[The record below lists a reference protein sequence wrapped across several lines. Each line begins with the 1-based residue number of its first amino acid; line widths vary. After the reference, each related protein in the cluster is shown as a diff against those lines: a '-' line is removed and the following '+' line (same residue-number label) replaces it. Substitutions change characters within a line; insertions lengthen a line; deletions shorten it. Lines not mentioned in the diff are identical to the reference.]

1 LRIREIGTECV
12 FVSVCVLERER
23 KRERERERVIIVA
36 DKMGVFGY
44 RGVKVGVS
52 AKLKKRISKISTDVV
67 YFNLL
72 YNCSEPR

>member
-1 LRIREIGTECV
+1 
-12 FVSVCVLERER
+12 VLERER